1 MKRKNIAFGIIS
13 FSLLFL
19 KILNINIAIDK
30 EINIYKYLSFIS
42 DNLYNDIQ
50 SVSSTKVEVVDYEI
64 KDDKLYIET
73 INNEV
78 RLSIS
83 GMITEVNCNYIVI
96 QNNSNYYKIYNINNL
111 KFHLYQHY
119 KNNLILGY
127 SDNIIIEAN
136 DYNTIVSGLI
146 INYEKI

>member
-1 MKRKNIAFGIIS
+1 MKKRNIIFGIIS
-13 FSLLFL
+13 FILVFFKL
-19 KILNINIAIDK
+19 LNINIAIDK

-42 DNLYNDIQ
+42 SNLYDDIQ
-50 SVSSTKVEVVDYEI
+50 SVSSTKVEVFDYEI
-64 KDDKLYIET
+64 KNNNLYIET

-78 RLSIS
+78 RLPIN
-83 GMITEVNCNYIVI
+83 GMVTEVKDNYII
-96 QNNSNYYKIYNINNL
+96 IHNHNNYYKINNINNL